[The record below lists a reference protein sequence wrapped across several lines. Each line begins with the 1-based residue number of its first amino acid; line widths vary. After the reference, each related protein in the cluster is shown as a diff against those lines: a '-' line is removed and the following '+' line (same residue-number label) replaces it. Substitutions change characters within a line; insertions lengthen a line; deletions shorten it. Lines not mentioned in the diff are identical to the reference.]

1 MVTSYSITI
10 IVQRLLYIKCDL
22 HIPAVQRKSY
32 FIDNTATKTNNT
44 DILSLLSSIPHHSTY
59 MKRKYVSNVEFA
71 RQTNTDTKSLQCPS
85 LFFVPIERKKDTH
98 IFKVFRLNPTSLNI
112 YGEDKCSML
121 SLHDKPTLTP
131 KVFNAIQCFTYH
143 LKFLGSIPH
152 H

>member
-1 MVTSYSITI
+1 MVTSYSITT

-71 RQTNTDTKSLQCPS
+71 RQTNTDTKSLQRTS
-85 LFFVPIERKKDTH
+85 LFYVPIEKKNTH
-98 IFKVFRLNPTSLNI
+98 IFKVFGLNPTSLNI
-112 YGEDKCSML
+112 NGKDKCPML

-131 KVFNAIQCFTYH
+131 NVFNAGFNALDI
-143 LKFLGSIPH
+143 
-152 H
+152 